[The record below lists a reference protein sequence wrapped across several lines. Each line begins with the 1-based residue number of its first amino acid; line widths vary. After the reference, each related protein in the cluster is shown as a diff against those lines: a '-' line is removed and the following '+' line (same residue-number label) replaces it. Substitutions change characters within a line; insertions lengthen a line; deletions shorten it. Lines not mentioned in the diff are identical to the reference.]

1 MASAVAG
8 GALDSIGT
16 APVKSYLMASR
27 SPDDIA
33 FLDSAASYQGSNVVL
48 SGEVTSPALIGM
60 EHRVHANGGA
70 GARTRFGVESVPT
83 LRNLPGKCA
92 LSDPV
97 LLDADVVTGNAL
109 DDVKRGMLGSTAL
122 HNRSR
127 VGIAWESYG
136 VEAGDTAT
144 IAVNIVNVAE
154 LGRLRTAG
162 IVLGL
167 VTDPRSAVG
176 VRWTEPSQRRE
187 RVSTTS
193 TVTALHYQLTVDLG
207 KLAAG
212 NYMLEVA
219 TESASCG
226 VVKAER
232 VLSISR

>member
-1 MASAVAG
+1 MARFR
-8 GALDSIGT
+8 D
-16 APVKSYLMASR
+16 
-27 SPDDIA
+27 
-33 FLDSAASYQGSNVVL
+33 
-48 SGEVTSPALIGM
+48 
-60 EHRVHANGGA
+60 VHALALHAPHRIDHELHDDAAAHA
-70 GARTRFGVESVPT
+70 GQSERLGILRARR
-83 LRNLPGKCA
+83 
-92 LSDPV
+92 
-97 LLDADVVTGNAL
+97 LDECGNAL

-127 VGIAWESYG
+127 VGVAWESYG
-136 VEAGDTAT
+136 LEPGDTAT
-144 IAVNIVNVAE
+144 IAVNIVSVAE

-176 VRWTEPSQRRE
+176 VRWTEPSQRRT

-193 TVTALHYQLTVDLG
+193 TVTALHYPLTVDLG